1 MKLRKSKILIVCLLT
16 IVGSLLLLRHNRV
29 FTQNNESS
37 RNLKPVVI
45 NGSIVLKSFQT
56 VENKIRNPA
65 SEESSRKSENKN
77 TTYSLQRRLSKH
89 LIASPSKNLTLKLP
103 AISINGLNYFWKNKK
118 FAKRSEEIAAKDALQ
133 PDGFTIDD
141 LATPKSEFGIYNPRS
156 LDVLTDAY
164 GIENRVVTGA
174 IVVGTKNY
182 TEAKALAKKLNVDVY
197 YEAPQIN
204 TIIFKA
210 KVGQNLLTLQEQIK
224 SSPSVSKVNIEILG
238 RGVRAQ

>member
-1 MKLRKSKILIVCLLT
+1 MKHRKVKILLICLLT
-16 IVGSLLLLRHNRV
+16 FVGIVLLLQHQENN
-29 FTQNNESS
+29 QNAESEHH
-37 RNLKPVVI
+37 LKPVVI

-56 VENKIRNPA
+56 VENKKRTPA
-65 SEESSRKSENKN
+65 SQESANKSANKN
-77 TTYSLQRRLSKH
+77 TPYSLQGRLSKNL
-89 LIASPSKNLTLKLP
+89 LIAPPKNITSGLP

-118 FAKRSEEIAAKDALQ
+118 SAKRSQVIAPKESLQ

-141 LATPKSEFGIYNPRS
+141 LATPKSEFGIYNPGS
-156 LDVLTDAY
+156 LDILTDSY

-174 IVVGTKNY
+174 IVVRTKNY
-182 TEAKALAKKLNVDVY
+182 AEAKSLAKQLNVEVY

-224 SSPSVSKVNIEILG
+224 SSPSVSKVSIEILG
-238 RGVRAQ
+238 RGARPQ